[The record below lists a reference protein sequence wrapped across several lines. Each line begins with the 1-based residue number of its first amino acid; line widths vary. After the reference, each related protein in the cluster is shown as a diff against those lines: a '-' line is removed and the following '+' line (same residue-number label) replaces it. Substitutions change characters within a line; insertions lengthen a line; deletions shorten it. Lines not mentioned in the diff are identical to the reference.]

1 MKENRDY
8 SGKTERIIEEEY
20 DKKTKAIDD
29 KLNIDRRI
37 KQTNSARRKQV
48 AIQKKCNDCSICC
61 FNNIGC

>member
-37 KQTNSARRKQV
+37 KQTNNARRKQV
-48 AIQKKCNDCSICC
+48 AIQKSVMIAA
-61 FNNIGC
+61 FAV